1 MDKVKKIKTLML
13 LKGIKGV
20 QLARE
25 LGVHPTLIYHI
36 VNGRK
41 KSRRVAE
48 YIAQRLNVP
57 YKDLFAE

>member
-41 KSRRVAE
+41 KSRRVAD